1 MKYRKQINVIYYFSS
16 VIIFLLSALSHF
28 MYDWTNNNE
37 FISMFVP
44 TNESIFQH
52 LKMIF
57 FPIVLYYLVTYIIY
71 NRKYDIIFYKWIL
84 SAITT
89 FLFTSGLITASYYI
103 FRTGFNIESMFIDIV
118 SLISGL
124 ILSSFLCAHLYY
136 RTKIM
141 NVKVCNPI
149 VILGLLALVISISFF
164 DKNPMKV
171 DMFYDNENDTYYSVE
186 K

>member
-1 MKYRKQINVIYYFSS
+1 
-16 VIIFLLSALSHF
+16 
-28 MYDWTNNNE
+28 
-37 FISMFVP
+37 
-44 TNESIFQH
+44 
-52 LKMIF
+52 
-57 FPIVLYYLVTYIIY
+57 
-71 NRKYDIIFYKWIL
+71 
-84 SAITT
+84 
-89 FLFTSGLITASYYI
+89 
-103 FRTGFNIESMFIDIV
+103 MFIDIV

-124 ILSSFLCAHLYY
+124 VLSSFLCAHLYY